1 MGIEWFLM
9 CILLWST
16 FGMVHIGAAQKQVFA
31 TEGKDA
37 LLPCT
42 GPGRTKV
49 SFQWLYETRSVVQI
63 HYTGMPRYGSGYSN
77 NRITTFDYNKGNY
90 SIKLSKLTM
99 PDGGTYKCTSY
110 SSELDVIKLHVI
122 KVTSPDGEHYL
133 HLTDVKL
140 KCDINPPISENLI
153 TWLNPK
159 GESVSS
165 SSRYHVSDG
174 DKTLDVRNIQIQESG
189 QWRCRVKD
197 AEAYYTVQVLGI
209 SDRSQSVMVY
219 TSVNQSAIL
228 PLELTQDI
236 KNSKFGNFNL
246 KKGELLRLKEEGG
259 RSTALALLNN
269 SQQKLFWEET
279 DKIQN
284 EGSGHSLSIRLV
296 SASFQ
301 DAGRY
306 RFHLTFDKGTLQND
320 VHLVVLQ
327 VTASPEGKIAEKD
340 TVNLTCQVSNNTP
353 PLKLVWKNMNDTSKK
368 VEGQEG
374 VRYLTISLTEKT
386 QDQFDVWTC
395 NLMENSEVKASAEYK
410 LEPKEDN
417 SFLGGIPQW
426 VFFTAGSLVL
436 LILFIIGCILFC
448 TSTNNRRQRRE
459 RRISMMR
466 HVLDPQRTCQCHKMQ
481 YELYRP

>member
-1 MGIEWFLM
+1 QKVPGEHPDHNCPNQNYPTKEEISNNPNRKFGIGFCSFMAEGDSTAVLYVYRQHQQQKKMGIEWFLM

-16 FGMVHIGAAQKQVFA
+16 FGMVHIGAAENQVFA

-37 LLPCT
+37 LLPCSGT
-42 GPGRTKV
+42 AASKV
-49 SFQWLYETRSVVQI
+49 SFSWLYDNKRIYQI
-63 HYTGMPRYGSGYSN
+63 QSSGMPQYGFGYTA
-77 NRITTFDYNKGNY
+77 NRITAFNYNSGTY
-90 SIKLSKLTM
+90 SIKLLKVTM
-99 PDGGTYKCTSY
+99 PDGGTYKC
-110 SSELDVIKLHVI
+110 SSEPNVIKLHVI

-174 DKTLDVRNIQIQESG
+174 DKTLDIRNIQIHESG

-209 SDRSQSVMVY
+209 SDRSQSAMVY
-219 TSVNQSAIL
+219 TSVNQSAVL

-353 PLKLVWKNMNDTSKK
+353 PLKLVWK
-368 VEGQEG
+368 
-374 VRYLTISLTEKT
+374 
-386 QDQFDVWTC
+386 
-395 NLMENSEVKASAEYK
+395 
-410 LEPKEDN
+410 
-417 SFLGGIPQW
+417 
-426 VFFTAGSLVL
+426 
-436 LILFIIGCILFC
+436 
-448 TSTNNRRQRRE
+448 
-459 RRISMMR
+459 
-466 HVLDPQRTCQCHKMQ
+466 
-481 YELYRP
+481 